1 MVTKQTAMRAAGR
14 RHSSR
19 NATLHVESAYCRRQ
33 NAFIVGYVMKRH
45 FVEST
50 LEDFAVAW
58 KVWLSQNTYE
68 LSDNEQENVD
78 CAASEVYCLGGAKAP
93 ETQLD

>member
-1 MVTKQTAMRAAGR
+1 
-14 RHSSR
+14 
-19 NATLHVESAYCRRQ
+19 
-33 NAFIVGYVMKRH
+33 MKRH